1 MSALRAKFMLRSM
14 LILSRSCCT
23 DLRTAKLKSCRQR
36 KSVAAFCYKFQD
48 QVTSATVES
57 PGARRART
65 GSPNLNSIKRVSR
78 RLENACTPRMAGAC
92 NLFRCAVD
100 RLTIACRPQRSFA
113 LSVPRSASI
122 WADGV
127 RPAVENTEWSAMG
140 ARRAANRLLSPPPQG
155 DFESR
160 HDRCDRDGTHDGR
173 RPGDPRP

>member
-1 MSALRAKFMLRSM
+1 MSLALFEHRCFSQCPLYARNLCFARCSFCRVLAALDLRGKIEVMSAA
-14 LILSRSCCT
+14 
-23 DLRTAKLKSCRQR
+23 
-36 KSVAAFCYKFQD
+36 
-48 QVTSATVES
+48 QVGRRFLLQIPGSSYICNGGS

-113 LSVPRSASI
+113 LSVPRPASI

-140 ARRAANRLLSPPPQG
+140 ARRAAIRLLSPA
-155 DFESR
+155 SA
-160 HDRCDRDGTHDGR
+160 GR
-173 RPGDPRP
+173 L